1 MRVATE
7 PGGAHAN
14 LETPAHDTGNVLGA
28 YNAIGSDLILDER
41 DGKRQ
46 WADDT

>member
-7 PGGAHAN
+7 PGGAHSNWEA
-14 LETPAHDTGNVLGA
+14 PAGDAGIVLGA
-28 YNAIGSDLILDER
+28 YNATGSDVILDER